1 MRSAHCARKA
11 LSYLTSTAS
20 SNKERERREMK
31 VFEQEEDASSSEDDD
46 EEGEDVEGA
55 SQRKAMTERDER
67 ARKIHCH

>member
-1 MRSAHCARKA
+1 
-11 LSYLTSTAS
+11 
-20 SNKERERREMK
+20 MK

-67 ARKIHCH
+67 ARKVHCH